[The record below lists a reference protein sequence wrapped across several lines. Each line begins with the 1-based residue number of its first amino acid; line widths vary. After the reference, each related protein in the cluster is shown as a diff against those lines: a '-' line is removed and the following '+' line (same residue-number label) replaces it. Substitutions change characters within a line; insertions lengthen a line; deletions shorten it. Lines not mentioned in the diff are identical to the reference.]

1 MKQFILNKTGDRNV
15 FRVPEGYFDG
25 LEMQL
30 NQRIEALEAEKKLE
44 IKEESLKKGG
54 RVLTMQSV
62 RPMLYMAAMFVLL
75 LFSIALVFRY
85 TNGSGSLRAQESRN
99 EQVVPTAEDYL
110 ISSVGTYGISQ
121 YYVESQ
127 VTE

>member
-1 MKQFILNKTGDRNV
+1 MKQYKLNETGDRSV
-15 FRVPEGYFDG
+15 FRVPDGYFEG

-30 NQRIEALEAEKKLE
+30 NKRLEAFETEKKLE
-44 IKEESLKKGG
+44 MKATRSKGG
-54 RVLTMQSV
+54 VVLTMQSV

-85 TNGSGSLRAQESRN
+85 TNGSGLLRAQETSK
-99 EQVVPTAEDYL
+99 EQTVPTAEDYL

-121 YYVESQ
+121 YYVESLA
-127 VTE
+127 TE

>member
-1 MKQFILNKTGDRNV
+1 MKQFKLNEKGDKGV

-25 LEMQL
+25 LEMQMAK
-30 NQRIEALEAEKKLE
+30 RLEAFEAERELE
-44 IKEESLKKGG
+44 RKASVGMRGG
-54 RVLTMQSV
+54 VLTMQNV
-62 RPMLYMAAMFVLL
+62 RPMLYVAAMFVLL

-85 TNGSGSLRAQESRN
+85 TNGSGSLRAQDTSTD
-99 EQVVPTAEDYL
+99 QTIPTAEDYL

>member
-1 MKQFILNKTGDRNV
+1 MKQYKLNETGDRSV
-15 FRVPEGYFDG
+15 FRVPDGYFEG

-44 IKEESLKKGG
+44 IRESSRKKGG
-54 RVLTMQSV
+54 IILTMQSV

-85 TNGSGSLRAQESRN
+85 TNGSGGLRAQETKT

-127 VTE
+127 VAE

>member
-1 MKQFILNKTGDRNV
+1 MKQFKLNEKGDKGV

-25 LEMQL
+25 LEVQMAK
-30 NQRIEALEAEKKLE
+30 RLEAFEAERELDRKA
-44 IKEESLKKGG
+44 SVG
-54 RVLTMQSV
+54 RRGSILTMQNV
-62 RPMLYMAAMFVLL
+62 RPMLYVAAMFVLL

-85 TNGSGSLRAQESRN
+85 TNGSGSLRAQDTSTD
-99 EQVVPTAEDYL
+99 QTIPTAEDYL